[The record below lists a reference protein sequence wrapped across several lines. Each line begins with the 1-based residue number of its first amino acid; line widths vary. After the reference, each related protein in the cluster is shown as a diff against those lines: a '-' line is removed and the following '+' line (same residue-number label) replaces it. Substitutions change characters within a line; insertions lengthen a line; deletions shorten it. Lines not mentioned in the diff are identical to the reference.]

1 MLWKDIS
8 GNLCYRLGDKDRI
21 ETALSSRW
29 SKDCLNVSIGENH
42 YSILES
48 KVDTYYVMVNSSFT
62 VLVQDKSAIVK
73 EPNKTYKTLP
83 GYESAST
90 SQAMTIASSSQ
101 PRTILVEIDGQDFCP
116 NALVKTHKEFYLPT
130 MVSAVINGND
140 RCKRLLCNSNRRM
153 YFERDDLRFL
163 GSGWDADIWESR
175 CFEEFGYELIS
186 SINQAGD
193 TGLLTMNK
201 FWAFENFNYL
211 VFTNKVADV
220 TDSTRRCELQV
231 ESFYLSDLAFA
242 AEICL
247 ASLMTV
253 ICLVSG

>member
-1 MLWKDIS
+1 M
-8 GNLCYRLGDKDRI
+8 
-21 ETALSSRW
+21 
-29 SKDCLNVSIGENH
+29 
-42 YSILES
+42 
-48 KVDTYYVMVNSSFT
+48 DTYYVMVNSSFT

-73 EPNKTYKTLP
+73 GPNKRNKTLP
-83 GYESAST
+83 GFESAST

-101 PRTILVEIDGQDFCP
+101 PKTILVEIDGQMFCP

-140 RCKRLLCNSNRRM
+140 RCRRLLCNSGRRM

-211 VFTNKVADV
+211 VFTNEVANI
-220 TDSTRRCELQV
+220 TNSTRRCELQV
-231 ESFYLSDLAFA
+231 ESFYLSDLALA